1 MTNKK
6 LVSFGDLMPKRGEFD
21 ENRIPLKELVGKEII
36 IVSFETYGSR
46 YGEFAV
52 IDYKEKPNGEIKHA
66 YTFSGV
72 IIAQLKNISE
82 HLLNGFEVKAKVT
95 KTKNYYCLE

>member
-52 IDYKEKPNGEIKHA
+52 ID
-66 YTFSGV
+66 
-72 IIAQLKNISE
+72 
-82 HLLNGFEVKAKVT
+82 
-95 KTKNYYCLE
+95 